1 MDNRK
6 TKMILLCVLLLGC
19 VLTSIAVEHFAKSGA
34 EEMPAVPAAAEQA
47 AQAKLLKVYV
57 SGAVQRPGIY
67 DLPAGSRATD
77 AVAKAGGFTE
87 LANMEKVNLAKKL
100 KDGSQVN
107 VPSLSAARRKA
118 LPKSSDTDTV
128 NSSGTTVP
136 EKVNINTADAEQ
148 LDTLPGVGRATAQKI
163 IDYRSSHP
171 FTKIED
177 LKQVSGIGEAKFA
190 QMQDRV
196 CL

>member
-1 MDNRK
+1 
-6 TKMILLCVLLLGC
+6 MILLCVLLLGC
-19 VLTSIAVEHFAKSGA
+19 VLTSVAVEYFAKSGV
-34 EEMPAVPAAAEQA
+34 EEIPAAAAAAEQT

-87 LANMEKVNLAKKL
+87 LADPEKVNLAKKL

-107 VPSLSAARRKA
+107 VPSLSAAKRK
-118 LPKSSDTDTV
+118 LLQKSGETAAVKISDTA
-128 NSSGTTVP
+128 VP
-136 EKVNINTADAEQ
+136 EKVNINTATAEQ
-148 LDTLPGVGRATAQKI
+148 LDTLPGVGSATAQKI

-171 FTKIED
+171 FTRIEE

-190 QMQDRV
+190 QMRDRV

>member
-19 VLTSIAVEHFAKSGA
+19 VLTSIAVEHFAKSGT

-107 VPSLSAARRKA
+107 VPSLSAARRK
-118 LPKSSDTDTV
+118 LLQKSGETTTVKTADTA
-128 NSSGTTVP
+128 VP
-136 EKVNINTADAEQ
+136 EKVNINTADLEQ

-177 LKQVSGIGEAKFA
+177 LKQVSGIGEGKFA

>member
-19 VLTSIAVEHFAKSGA
+19 VLTSIAVEHFAKSGVD
-34 EEMPAVPAAAEQA
+34 EMPAVPAAAEQA

-87 LANMEKVNLAKKL
+87 LANLEKVNLAKKL

-107 VPSLSAARRKA
+107 VPSLSAARRK
-118 LPKSSDTDTV
+118 LLQKSGETTTVKTADTA
-128 NSSGTTVP
+128 VP
-136 EKVNINTADAEQ
+136 EKVNINTADLEQ

>member
-1 MDNRK
+1 
-6 TKMILLCVLLLGC
+6 MILLCVLLLGC

-34 EEMPAVPAAAEQA
+34 EEITAVPAASEQS

-107 VPSLSAARRKA
+107 VPSLSAARRRA
-118 LPKSSDTDTV
+118 IQKSSDTDAV
-128 NSSGTTVP
+128 NSSGTAVP
-136 EKVNINTADAEQ
+136 EKVNINTADLEQ

>member
-6 TKMILLCVLLLGC
+6 TKIILLCVLLLGC
-19 VLTSIAVEHFAKSGA
+19 VLTSVAVEYFAKSVA
-34 EEMPAVPAAAEQA
+34 EEIPAIPVAAEQTV
-47 AQAKLLKVYV
+47 QAKLLKVYV

-77 AVAKAGGFTE
+77 AVAKAGGFTD
-87 LANMEKVNLAKKL
+87 LADPEKVNLAKKL

-107 VPSLSAARRKA
+107 VPSLSAAKRKLLQKRGEA
-118 LPKSSDTDTV
+118 TAVKTAETA
-128 NSSGTTVP
+128 VP
-136 EKVNINTADAEQ
+136 EKVNINTATAEQ
-148 LDTLPGVGRATAQKI
+148 LDTLPGVGSATAQKI

-171 FTKIED
+171 FTRIED

-190 QMQDRV
+190 QMRDRV